1 MKRGTSLSF
10 LLLFIFC
17 LTKAAVA
24 QIEKQAQ
31 TYDLT
36 MEDCLASALTQN
48 PEIQQLRAD
57 VERAA
62 GTRLVYRSRALP
74 QLATQ
79 LSGGGRGGDLYIP
92 PDVKA
97 IITNSVTRLV
107 TNNAPVIGPA
117 LYSLVTAQFSQ
128 PLFDAGVPPS
138 LRRGRLEVILA
149 QQNLNRA
156 VTDRLHETR
165 LIFLQAL
172 YLRDLI
178 AVHVEL
184 DQRLQANVQSEQQRH
199 DVGAA
204 NEAELKAAKIQQLNL
219 ELNLTNLRAEYF
231 STVTRLA
238 EVCGRDP
245 SRNTN
250 GVSQIWLPKPV
261 GALRY
266 EPVKLDLAQES
277 TYALQHRADLKLLQA
292 LADAANADKR
302 TVQAGYFP
310 TISLVA
316 SGLFFP
322 QTALVSKPTDIVP
335 GQDTRRSQL
344 EAGVAL
350 TWLVID
356 NGQVTGA
363 ARQLAATQQAYEII
377 LHQLEQNIPRELTT
391 IEGALQSAD
400 ERHEAFFK
408 SAEAAEENLRLIEAQ
423 VSLGEATQFDFLKA
437 QTNLLSVREG
447 LVGAM
452 HSQEAARAE
461 LDHATGRYLEYIT
474 APAP

>member
-1 MKRGTSLSF
+1 MKRGSSIGF
-10 LLLFIFC
+10 VLLFVLC

-24 QIEKQAQ
+24 QVEKQAQ

-36 MEDCLASALTQN
+36 MEDCLASVLTRN
-48 PEIQQLRAD
+48 PEIQQLRVD

-79 LSGGGRGGDLYIP
+79 LSAGGRGGDLYIP
-92 PDVKA
+92 PQIKA
-97 IITNSVTRLV
+97 IFTNSVTVLI
-107 TNNAPVIGPA
+107 TNNAAVIGPA

-138 LRRGRLEVILA
+138 LRRGRLEVIVA

-156 VTDRLHETR
+156 ATDRLHEGR
-165 LIFLQAL
+165 LIFLLTL
-172 YLRDLI
+172 YLRDLV
-178 AVHVEL
+178 AVHDEL
-184 DQRLQANVQSEQQRH
+184 DKHLQANVQSEQQRL
-199 DVGAA
+199 DVGAG
-204 NEAELKAAKIQQLNL
+204 NEAALKSAKIQQLNL
-219 ELNLTNLRAEYF
+219 ELALANLRGYYF

-245 SRNTN
+245 AQGTN
-250 GVSQIWLPKPV
+250 GPWRLSLPKPV

-266 EPVKLDLAQES
+266 EPVKMDRAQEFA
-277 TYALQHRADLKLLQA
+277 YALQHRADLKLLQA
-292 LADAANADKR
+292 VVDATAADR
-302 TVQAGYFP
+302 QTVQGAYLP

-322 QTALVSKPTDIVP
+322 QSALVSKQTDIVP
-335 GQDTRRSQL
+335 GQDTRTSQL
-344 EAGVAL
+344 EAGVAMSW
-350 TWLVID
+350 TVID

-363 ARQLAATQQAYEII
+363 SRQLAATQQAYEIM
-377 LHQLEQNIPRELTT
+377 LHKLEQNIPRELAT

-400 ERHEAFFK
+400 ERRVAFLK
-408 SAEAAEENLRLIEAQ
+408 SAEAAEENLRLVEAQ
-423 VSLGEATQFDFLKA
+423 VSLGEATQLDFLKA
-437 QTNLLSVREG
+437 QGNLLSVRAG
-447 LVGAM
+447 LAEAL
-452 HSQEAARAE
+452 HSHEEARAE
-461 LDHATGRYLEYIT
+461 LDRATGRYLQYVT